1 MNNNCRYMKIS
12 WSNTKFSE
20 LILKELYGWQLR
32 ELQIWSS
39 SYKVNRQTEY
49 FNGKFGELRE
59 GGRGFW
65 DLSEIR
71 IYQDWGN
78 TCSEVME
85 IDIQIS
91 NAEKI
96 TNVLL
101 ISILI
106 LEKKEFLKKYPN
118 L

>member
-1 MNNNCRYMKIS
+1 
-12 WSNTKFSE
+12 
-20 LILKELYGWQLR
+20 
-32 ELQIWSS
+32 
-39 SYKVNRQTEY
+39 
-49 FNGKFGELRE
+49 
-59 GGRGFW
+59 
-65 DLSEIR
+65 
-71 IYQDWGN
+71 
-78 TCSEVME
+78 ME

-96 TNVLL
+96 TDVLL

>member
-1 MNNNCRYMKIS
+1 MANLEN
-12 WSNTKFSE
+12 WH
-20 LILKELYGWQLR
+20 
-32 ELQIWSS
+32 
-39 SYKVNRQTEY
+39 
-49 FNGKFGELRE
+49 LRE
-59 GGRGFW
+59 GGREGGFW

>member
-1 MNNNCRYMKIS
+1 M
-12 WSNTKFSE
+12 
-20 LILKELYGWQLR
+20 YGWQLR
-32 ELQIWSS
+32 ELQIWSG
-39 SYKVNRQTEY
+39 SYKVNRQTEWQIW
-49 FNGKFGELRE
+49 RVDIS
-59 GGRGFW
+59 GRGFW
-65 DLSEIR
+65 DLPEIR

-96 TNVLL
+96 TDVLL